1 MDGVGGKI
9 PGRLCG
15 ARAPGVTRV
24 PCVGYARRMMGRSR
38 RSLVCVG
45 VLAASLM
52 VACGPGRSQ
61 VSFVSNERPSGYT
74 AAQGTP
80 PPSAAHQEDPN
91 GGRGLEL
98 DDDDRI
104 EPEHPAADTKQE
116 RALVHIHGPKDI
128 VCSGVVLGPRVVATA
143 QRCLRGAEKGAL
155 ALGPEREYRI
165 EIASST
171 LTWTNR
177 RAKFAV
183 LPDCDENELD
193 VALLVLDE
201 PAPPLAA
208 PLKIASAPNTGARVQ
223 ALGFGHCAGSSQVMK
238 ERTGTVR
245 SRVSHAVIIDVP
257 LCKGDVGGP
266 VLDGRDGEVIG
277 LISHRDDPEGSPLKT
292 TTIARLDTVP
302 ARELLTQAK
311 LLSEGVESAKTQRVA
326 CR

>member
-1 MDGVGGKI
+1 
-9 PGRLCG
+9 
-15 ARAPGVTRV
+15 
-24 PCVGYARRMMGRSR
+24 MMGSTR
-38 RSLVCVG
+38 RSLVVLGVVG
-45 VLAASLM
+45 ASM
-52 VACGPGRSQ
+52 AVACGSGGSR
-61 VSFVSNERPSGYT
+61 VSFVSNERPSGYV

-98 DDDDRI
+98 DDDDRL

-116 RALVHIHGPKDI
+116 RALVHIHGPKDV
-128 VCSGVVLGPRVVATA
+128 VCSGVVLGPHVVATA
-143 QRCLRGAEKGAL
+143 QRCIRGQEKGAIT
-155 ALGPEREYRI
+155 LGAEHAYRV

-171 LTWTNR
+171 MTFTNR
-177 RAKFAV
+177 RATYAV
-183 LPDCDENELD
+183 LPDCDETELD

-201 PAPPLAA
+201 PVPPLVV
-208 PLKIASAPNTGARVQ
+208 PLKVVSAPNTGARVQ
-223 ALGFGHCAGSSQVMK
+223 ALGFGHCAGSKPTMN

-292 TTIARLDTVP
+292 TTIARLDTVW
-302 ARELLTQAK
+302 ARELITQAK

>member
-1 MDGVGGKI
+1 
-9 PGRLCG
+9 
-15 ARAPGVTRV
+15 
-24 PCVGYARRMMGRSR
+24 MMGVLPRA
-38 RSLVCVG
+38 LVGAG
-45 VLAASLM
+45 VLAASTL
-52 VACGPGRSQ
+52 VACGSGRSQ

-80 PPSAAHQEDPN
+80 PPSAAHQENPN
-91 GGRGLEL
+91 GGIEL

-104 EPEHPAADTKQE
+104 EPEHPVADTKQE

-128 VCSGVVLGPRVVATA
+128 VCSGVVLGPRIVATA
-143 QRCLRGAEKGAL
+143 QRCLRGAEKGAVP
-155 ALGPEREYRI
+155 LGPEREYRI
-165 EIASST
+165 EVASST

-177 RAKFAV
+177 RAKYAV
-183 LPDCDENELD
+183 LPNCDETELD
-193 VALLVLDE
+193 VALFVLDE
-201 PAPPLAA
+201 AVPQLVV
-208 PLKIASAPNTGARVQ
+208 PLKVVSAPNTGARVQ
-223 ALGFGHCAGSSQVMK
+223 ALGFGHCAESKPEMK
-238 ERTGTVR
+238 ERLGTVR

-292 TTIARLDTVP
+292 TTIARLDTVW
-302 ARELLTQAK
+302 ARELIAQAK